1 MSDSIGKLLNTVKSY
16 DPRGDTKLI
25 RRAFEFAQDKHQEQF
40 RRSGESFIAH
50 PVGVA
55 QILAELEMD
64 PNTIAA
70 ALLHDVVEDTEL
82 SIEDL
87 AKEFGDEI
95 ASIVDGVTKLDK
107 LEFKTHE
114 EHQAENMRKMF
125 IAMAEDIRVVL
136 IKLADRLHNMR
147 TLHHLPPE
155 KQREKAEET
164 LDIYAPLAHRLG
176 MNQLRWQLE
185 DLAFAT
191 LYPLRYQEI
200 QQMVAQRRK
209 EREVYIDEV
218 AESLRERLK
227 SARINARV
235 SGRVKHFFSIYSKM
249 MARGMQFDEIY
260 DLFAVRVVVNSVKD
274 CYAVLGIVHSLWK
287 PVPGKFKDYIA
298 MPKFNMYQ
306 SLHTVVMGPRGKP
319 LEIQIRTEEMH
330 RTSEYGIAAHWHYKD
345 AQKSRR
351 TFQDRL
357 SWLKGILEWQQELRD
372 PAEFMESLKIDLFRD
387 EVFVFTPKGQVLALV
402 TGSTPLDF
410 AYAIHTEVGHH
421 CVGSR
426 VNGKIA
432 PLEYKLRNGDI
443 VEIITSKTSPGPSQD
458 WLKIAKSS
466 RAQSKI
472 RQWFSKGRRLEEIQE
487 GREDLQ
493 KELRKAKLPM
503 QKILGSDVITQIYED
518 YKLASLEDFYAALGS
533 GRVSLQQ
540 AVSRIAARVAPESD
554 APEEILPLPE
564 PHKRAPTHSR
574 GVKVEDVENVM
585 VRIAKCCNPVPND
598 DIVGFVTRGRGV
610 SVHRS
615 DCPNAKHML
624 ENDYRS
630 LVVGWDAGRPATFQ
644 VEIEVDALDRPRL
657 LKDIT
662 TVFGEFHVNLISASL
677 AITKENVAVS
687 RFIFELGNIAHLE
700 DILRNVRKVDAVFDA
715 YRVTPT
721 QH

>member
-1 MSDSIGKLLNTVKSY
+1 MSDSIGKLINTVKSY

-25 RRAFEFAQDKHQEQF
+25 RRAFEFAQEKHQEQF

-70 ALLHDVVEDTEL
+70 ALLHDVVEDTDL

-147 TLHHLPPE
+147 TLHHLSPE

-164 LDIYAPLAHRLG
+164 LDIYAPLAHRMG

-235 SGRVKHFFSIYSKM
+235 SGRVKHFYSIYSKM
-249 MARGMQFDEIY
+249 LARGVQFDEIY
-260 DLFAVRVVVNSVKD
+260 DLFAVRVVVDSVKD
-274 CYAVLGIVHSLWK
+274 CYAVLGIVHSIWK

-402 TGSTPLDF
+402 RGSTPLDF

-432 PLEYKLRNGDI
+432 PLEYQLRNGDI

-458 WLKIAKSS
+458 WLKIVKSS

-472 RQWFSKGRRLEEIQE
+472 RQWFSKERRLEEIQE

-493 KELRKAKLPM
+493 KELRKAKLPV
-503 QKILGSDVITQIYED
+503 QKILGSDVITQVYED

-540 AVSRIAARVAPESD
+540 AVARITARVAPEAE
-554 APEEILPLPE
+554 APEEPLVLPE
-564 PHKRAPTHSR
+564 PRRHAPSHSR

-624 ENDYRS
+624 DNGYRN
-630 LVVGWDAGRPATFQ
+630 LPVTWDAGRPATFQ

-662 TVFGEFHVNLISASL
+662 TVLGEFHVNLVSASL
-677 AITKENVAVS
+677 SISKENVAMS
-687 RFIFELGNIAHLE
+687 RFMFELGNIAHLE
-700 DILRNVRKVDAVFDA
+700 DILRNIRKVDAVFDA

-721 QH
+721 

>member
-1 MSDSIGKLLNTVKSY
+1 MSDSIGKLINTVKSY

-70 ALLHDVVEDTEL
+70 ALLHDVVEDTDL

-147 TLHHLPPE
+147 TLHHLSPE
-155 KQREKAEET
+155 KQREKAQET
-164 LDIYAPLAHRLG
+164 LDIYSPLAHRLG

-227 SARINARV
+227 VARVNARV
-235 SGRVKHFFSIYSKM
+235 SGRVKHFYSIYSKM

-260 DLFAVRVVVNSVKD
+260 DLFAVRVIVDSVKD

-402 TGSTPLDF
+402 RGSTPLDF

-432 PLEYKLRNGDI
+432 PLEYQLRNGDI

-458 WLKIAKSS
+458 WLKIVKSS

-472 RQWFSKGRRLEEIQE
+472 RQRFSKERRLEEIQE

-493 KELRKAKLPM
+493 KELRKAKLPV
-503 QKILGSDVITQIYED
+503 QKILGSDVLTQVYED

-540 AVSRIAARVAPESD
+540 AVSRIAARVAPEGEVPD
-554 APEEILPLPE
+554 EVPPLPE
-564 PHKRAPTHSR
+564 PHRRTPVHSH

-598 DIVGFVTRGRGV
+598 DIIGFVTRGRGV

-624 ENDYRS
+624 ENGYRS
-630 LVVGWDAGRPATFQ
+630 LVVDWDTGRPATFQ
-644 VEIEVDALDRPRL
+644 VEIEVDGLDRPRL

-662 TVFGEFHVNLISASL
+662 TVLGEFHVNLISASL
-677 AITKENVAVS
+677 VITKENVAIS
-687 RFIFELGNIAHLE
+687 RFVFELGNIAHLE

-715 YRVTPT
+715 FRVTPT
-721 QH
+721 